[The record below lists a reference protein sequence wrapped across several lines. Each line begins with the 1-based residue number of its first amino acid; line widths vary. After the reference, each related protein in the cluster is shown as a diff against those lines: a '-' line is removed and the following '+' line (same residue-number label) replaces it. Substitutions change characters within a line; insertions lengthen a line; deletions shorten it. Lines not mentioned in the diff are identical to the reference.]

1 MGYYDM
7 HIEIKE
13 NLEEVIKL
21 AKRLDYSG
29 ILIAYEE
36 QEIKNIENLKNI
48 ALRAGIE
55 LISGLVAKPKNKEE
69 LKRILDEYRKRV
81 EIIAVAGGNYE
92 INRAASEDS
101 RVDILYHPELGR
113 NDSGLDHICVKAA
126 SENNVAIE
134 INFNEI
140 LQSRNRPKILTF
152 MRRNVKLCKKYG
164 TNIIITSGAK
174 NKWEMR
180 APRELASIGYIL
192 GMDLKT
198 AIDSVST
205 IPENIIKTNREKLNG
220 RLIKNVR
227 VVDEF

>member
-1 MGYYDM
+1 M

-13 NLEEVIKL
+13 NFEDVIKF
-21 AKRLDYSG
+21 AKRLDYTG
-29 ILIAYEE
+29 IFIAVDEE
-36 QEIKNIENLKNI
+36 NFNISNNLKNI
-48 ALRAGIE
+48 AVSIGIDIV
-55 LISGLVAKPKNKEE
+55 LGIVLKPKNKEE
-69 LKRILDEYRKRV
+69 LKKALNEYRKSV
-81 EIIAVAGGNYE
+81 EVIAVSGGDYE
-92 INRAASEDS
+92 INRAACEDN

-113 NDSGLDHICVKAA
+113 NDSGLDHICVRAA

-140 LQSRNRPKILTF
+140 LEAKNRPKILTF
-152 MRRNVKLCKKYG
+152 MRRNIKLCKKYG
-164 TNIIITSGAK
+164 ANIVITSGAK

-180 APRELASIGYIL
+180 APRELASIGYVL

-205 IPENIIKTNREKLNG
+205 IPESIIKTNRDKINEKQIG
-220 RLIKNVR
+220 NVR